1 MTAAAPPPRSR
12 TRDREVRDEQI
23 VPLLLAGY
31 AVAAITRQL
40 GCSRATVGAVRSRPE
55 VQKRLAEERAKRAD
69 AHEAMLEDARRILRE
84 GGVDAAHALVDA
96 VTHHDPNVRARA
108 AAQILDRI
116 GIPRIE
122 EVRQRGLD
130 RPDLSKLTDDE
141 LREWER
147 LNAKVTPT

>member
-1 MTAAAPPPRSR
+1 VTAPKPPRAHD
-12 TRDREVRDEQI
+12 RDREVRDEEI
-23 VPLLLAGY
+23 VALLVAGY
-31 AVAAITRQL
+31 AVAAITREL
-40 GCSRATVGAVRSRPE
+40 GCSRRNVGIVRSRPE
-55 VQKRLAEERAKRAD
+55 VQARLAEERAKRAD

-122 EVRQRGLD
+122 EVHQRGFD
-130 RPDLSKLTDDE
+130 RPDLTKLTDEE
-141 LREWER
+141 LVLWER

>member
-1 MTAAAPPPRSR
+1 MTATAPPPRSR

-108 AAQILDRI
+108 AAQVLDRI

>member
-1 MTAAAPPPRSR
+1 VTATAPPPRSR

-108 AAQILDRI
+108 AAQVLDRI

-122 EVRQRGLD
+122 EVQTRALD
-130 RPDLSKLTDDE
+130 APDLSKLSDDE
-141 LREWER
+141 LATWER
-147 LNAKVTPT
+147 LNAKVSRA